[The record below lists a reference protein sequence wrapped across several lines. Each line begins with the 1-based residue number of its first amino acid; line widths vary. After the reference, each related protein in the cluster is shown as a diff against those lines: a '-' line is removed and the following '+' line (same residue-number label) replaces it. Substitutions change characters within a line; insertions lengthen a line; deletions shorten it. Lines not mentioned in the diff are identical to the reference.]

1 MIASGVAFNRVA
13 IAHRSVRIA
22 CGTPNCERIRAAHE
36 VRRKVLVEKRAAPAM
51 YRDRLL
57 LHAAATDSAGTP
69 SSTDSSAVSSAFRRR
84 APQPELFAAVDARAS
99 ASARPRTARSRC
111 ASTLRRLRR
120 PSERRSARRADRR
133 RSRNRRPF
141 SGSIFRALR
150 DLALM
155 QCERCCLQC
164 HESSPS
170 GMRASRFP

>member
-69 SSTDSSAVSSAFRRR
+69 SSTDSSAVSSAFAGEPRSPNSSPQSTH
-84 APQPELFAAVDARAS
+84 APA
-99 ASARPRTARSRC
+99 
-111 ASTLRRLRR
+111 RRLVLVRLDLGVQAHFAVFVG
-120 PSERRSARRADRR
+120 RRSGVLRAERIVDDLVTGDPFRDRYSVR
-133 RSRNRRPF
+133 YATSRLCNVTM
-141 SGSIFRALR
+141 L
-150 DLALM
+150 
-155 QCERCCLQC
+155 
-164 HESSPS
+164 PS
-170 GMRASRFP
+170 VS